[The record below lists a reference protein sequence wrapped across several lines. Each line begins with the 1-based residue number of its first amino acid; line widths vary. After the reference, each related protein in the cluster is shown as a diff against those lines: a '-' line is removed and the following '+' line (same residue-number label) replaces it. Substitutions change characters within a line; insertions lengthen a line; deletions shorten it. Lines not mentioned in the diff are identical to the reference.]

1 MTEGERR
8 WRDRATML
16 AAVARNLLHMHGD
29 LLHRL
34 VKAQGYDS
42 RTEER
47 ALEENLKCVAY
58 WESMIS
64 VFLGEGD
71 DV

>member
-1 MTEGERR
+1 MTEGEKR

-29 LLHRL
+29 LLDRL
-34 VKAQGYDS
+34 VRAQKYDG
-42 RTEER
+42 RTEAR

-58 WESMIS
+58 WESMIGA
-64 VFLGEGD
+64 FLGEE
-71 DV
+71 